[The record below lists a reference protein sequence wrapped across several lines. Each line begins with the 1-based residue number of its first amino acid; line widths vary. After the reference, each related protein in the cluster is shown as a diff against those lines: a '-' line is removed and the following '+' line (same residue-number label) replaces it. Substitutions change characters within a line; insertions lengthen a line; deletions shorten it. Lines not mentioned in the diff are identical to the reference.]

1 MKVTINR
8 LNRVYR
14 QFTDGR
20 IAYFD
25 ISRLNGKLKKP
36 IFWFLQKIGLTPVY
50 GEEYLPADV
59 IELDDIIEQIY
70 ANQSVLEN
78 VLHREAKYLFVGH
91 DVMKRIGM
99 RYVYGAVQ
107 LPMKVQSGNTLLANN
122 IAGLKLIFL
131 PYMTGLVVVPD
142 FDNIVLDNQASF
154 SISDVPSIP
163 DLELL

>member
-8 LNRVYR
+8 LNKVYR
-14 QFTDGR
+14 QFVDGR

-25 ISRLNGKLKKP
+25 LGKFNKKWHKP
-36 IFWFLQKIGLTPVY
+36 ILWLLRKIGLTPIY

-59 IELDDIIEQIY
+59 IELDDVIEQIY
-70 ANQSVLEN
+70 ANQAILQE
-78 VLHREAKYLFVGH
+78 VLHREAKYLYVGH

-99 RYVYGAVQ
+99 RYIYGAVQ
-107 LPMKVQSGNTLLANN
+107 LPMVVQSKNTLLANN

-131 PYMTGLVVVPD
+131 PYMTGMLVAPEMD
-142 FDNIVLDNQASF
+142 KIAFDNQAAF